1 MPVSSLSTM
10 QRSVAFGGAVF
21 AFLATMLG
29 TTLPTPLYPLYQ
41 AQLGF
46 SQFTITVIF
55 AAYAVGVIAA
65 LLVTGRWSD
74 QLGRRPLL
82 LAGLLAAVVSDLV
95 FLQAEGLGAMLT
107 GRVLS
112 GLSAGVFTGTATVAV
127 LELAPARLQPYAAL
141 AATAANMGG
150 LGLGPVVAGLCASYL
165 PDPLW
170 LPYMLHLAL
179 AGLAILAIGFAPE
192 TVVRPERIR
201 LGWQRPSVPAEVRAV
216 FFPAAIA
223 GFAGFSVLGFFTA
236 TAPAFMGQVMAVSN
250 PIAIGAVAGSPF
262 FASTLGQLLQAR
274 IPSPLRLPCGCLIL
288 LVGVM
293 AIGTGIALAS
303 LACFLVGALVAGI
316 GQGIAFRAGLGEVVA
331 ACPPIRR
338 AEATS
343 SFFVVAYVA
352 ISLPV
357 VGIGLTARVIGLS
370 ITGELF
376 AGLVALLVIMALILL
391 RRQRHLM
398 PIQGGTE

>member
-1 MPVSSLSTM
+1 MSQ
-10 QRSVAFGGAVF
+10 QRPLTFFGVAF

-41 AQLGF
+41 TQFGF
-46 SQFTITVIF
+46 SQLIITVIF

-74 QLGRRPLL
+74 QLGRRPILL
-82 LAGLLAAVVSDLV
+82 GGLFAAMISDAV
-95 FLQAEGLGAMLT
+95 FLQADGLGAMLA

-127 LELAPARLQPYAAL
+127 MELAPSYLKRHAAL

-150 LGLGPVVAGLCASYL
+150 LGLGPVVAGLCSRYL

-170 LPYMLHLAL
+170 LPYLLHLGL
-179 AGLAILAIGFAPE
+179 AGLAMLAIWQAPE
-192 TVVRPERIR
+192 TVTRPERIR
-201 LGWQRPSVPAEVRAV
+201 LRLQRLSVPTEVRAV
-216 FFPAAIA
+216 FVPAAIA

-236 TAPAFMGQVMAVSN
+236 TAPAFMGRIMDVSN
-250 PIAIGAVAGSPF
+250 LLAIGVVAGLPF
-262 FASTLGQLLQAR
+262 FASTVGQLAQER
-274 IPSPLRLPCGCLIL
+274 VPLSYRLPLGCVIL
-288 LVGVM
+288 LLGVV
-293 AIGTGIALAS
+293 AIGAGIALAS
-303 LACFLVGALVAGI
+303 LTWFVCGAVVAGI

-331 ACPPIRR
+331 ASPLTRR
-338 AEATS
+338 AEVTS

-357 VGIGLTARVIGLS
+357 VGIGVTARLIGLQA
-370 ITGELF
+370 TGEIF
-376 AGLVALLVIMALILL
+376 AALVALLVLMALVLL
-391 RRQRHLM
+391 RRQRRPVM
-398 PIQGGTE
+398 P